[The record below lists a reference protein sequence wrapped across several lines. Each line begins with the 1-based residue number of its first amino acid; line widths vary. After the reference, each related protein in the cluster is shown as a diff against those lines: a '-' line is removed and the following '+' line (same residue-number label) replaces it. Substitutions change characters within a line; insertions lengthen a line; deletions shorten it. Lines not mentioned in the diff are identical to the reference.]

1 MPLKRSPSTTMKNQ
15 HSQEIKINKMGEEA
29 YVCKLVGVREK
40 VRNEER
46 GETTWRA
53 ISEKRTS

>member
-1 MPLKRSPSTTMKNQ
+1 MKNQ